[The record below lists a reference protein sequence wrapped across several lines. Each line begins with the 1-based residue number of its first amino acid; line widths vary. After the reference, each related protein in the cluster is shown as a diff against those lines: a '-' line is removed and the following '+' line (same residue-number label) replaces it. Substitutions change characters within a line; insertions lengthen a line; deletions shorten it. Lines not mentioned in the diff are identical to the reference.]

1 MKEYTKNAAKD
12 FGSGAMNML
21 RLLASPIAVAIM
33 WFVGLSVWMGS
44 VDRTGFILVMLFYGI
59 AFTIYILL
67 AAFLGTYDPRKWND

>member
-21 RLLASPIAVAIM
+21 RLLASPIGVAIM

-44 VDRTGFILVMLFYGI
+44 VDRTGFILVMMFYGI
-59 AFTIYILL
+59 AFTIYILI
-67 AAFLGTYDPRKWND
+67 AAFQRTYNPCKWK

>member
-33 WFVGLSVWMGS
+33 WFVGLSVWMAS
-44 VDRTGFILVMLFYGI
+44 VDRIGFILVMSFYGV
-59 AFTIYILL
+59 AFTIYMVGCALTNSWKPWKQL
-67 AAFLGTYDPRKWND
+67 